1 MSTAV
6 TDATQ
11 PSTQHWTP
19 RVTAATF
26 ARLAARAAV
35 VEPGETITVECPFTG
50 ELLGEVPRGS
60 SADVTAAVAR
70 AREAQREWARWPV
83 AERAELLH
91 RFYDLVVAR
100 AADICDLLQLEA
112 GKARRDAYEEVLD
125 VITKARHNAHIV
137 GPCLHS
143 KRRQGAIP
151 VLTKTRELHPPRGV
165 VGIISPWNYPFT
177 LTVGD
182 AIPALVAGNGVVL
195 KPDSQTPFCALWAA
209 EAMADAG
216 LPDGLFAIVP
226 GSGAELG
233 EPLIDAADYLTFT
246 GSTATGRLVAAQ
258 AASRIKDCSMELGG
272 KNPLLVLPDARLGAA
287 VRGATNG
294 ICASSGQLCVSIE
307 RVYVHDAVYDTFVP
321 RLAESLHNVRLGAHL
336 DFSVD
341 MGSLIGAEQLAKVAG
356 HVDDAVAKGAEVL
369 AGGRARPDLGPYFY
383 EPTLL
388 AGVSDDMAVCREETF
403 GPVASVYRCSSVDE
417 MVERANDSEY
427 GLSSSVWTR
436 DGGTGRT
443 VAERLH
449 IGAVNINDAY
459 VAAWASASPMGGFK
473 TSGLGRRHGRA
484 GLLRFTETQTVA
496 HQRITRTATPP
507 FLTHAQYAKVL
518 GLAVRAFRHIPWID

>member
-1 MSTAV
+1 MST
-6 TDATQ
+6 TDADTTQ
-11 PSTQHWTP
+11 PVGRQWTA
-19 RVTAATF
+19 RIGAALL

-35 VEPGETITVECPFTG
+35 AEPSGTIAVEAPFTA
-50 ELLGEVPRGS
+50 EPFGEVPKGS
-60 SADVTAAVAR
+60 PADVTAAVAR
-70 AREAQREWARWPV
+70 ARDVQRDWARWPV
-83 AERAELLH
+83 AERADLLH
-91 RFYDLVVAR
+91 RFYDLLVAR
-100 AADICDLLQLEA
+100 APEICDLIQLEA

-125 VITKARHNAHIV
+125 VITTARHNAHIV
-137 GPCLHS
+137 AACLHP
-143 KRRQGAIP
+143 KRRQGAVP
-151 VLTKTRELHPPRGV
+151 LLTKTRELHPPRGV

-177 LTVGD
+177 LSVGD

-209 EAMADAG
+209 ELMAEAG
-216 LPDGLFAIVP
+216 LPEGLFAIVP

-246 GSTATGRLVAAQ
+246 GSTATGKLVAQ

-294 ICASSGQLCVSIE
+294 ICASAGQLCISIE
-307 RVYVHDAVYDTFVP
+307 RVYVHDAVYDAFVP
-321 RLAESLHNVRLGAHL
+321 RLAESLRNVRLGAQL

-356 HVDDAVAKGAEVL
+356 HVDDALGKGAEVL
-369 AGGRARPDLGPYFY
+369 AGGRPRPDLGPYFY

-388 AGVSDDMAVCREETF
+388 AGVTGEMTVCREETF
-403 GPVASVYRCSSVDE
+403 GPVASVYRCASVDE
-417 MVERANDSEY
+417 MVARANDSEY

-436 DGGTGRT
+436 DGRAGRAI
-443 VAERLH
+443 AERLQ

-459 VAAWASASPMGGFK
+459 AAAWASASPMGGFK

-496 HQRITRTATPP
+496 HQRVARIATPP
-507 FLTHAQYAKVL
+507 FMSHEQYAKLL
-518 GLAVRAFRHIPWID
+518 GLAVRALRHIPWID

>member
-6 TDATQ
+6 IDTTPAERQ
-11 PSTQHWTP
+11 WTT
-19 RVTAATF
+19 RVGSAML

-35 VEPGETITVECPFTG
+35 TEPAGVTPVEAPFTG
-50 ELLGEVPRGS
+50 EPFGEVPKGS
-60 SADVTAAVAR
+60 PADVTAAAAR
-70 AREAQREWARWPV
+70 AREAQREWARWPA

-100 AADICDLLQLEA
+100 TPEVCDLIQIEA
-112 GKARRDAYEEVLD
+112 GKARRDAYEEILD
-125 VITKARHNAHIV
+125 VVTKARHNAHIV
-137 GPCLHS
+137 GACLHS

-151 VLTKTRELHPPRGV
+151 LLTKTRELHPPRGV

-177 LTVGD
+177 LTIGD

-209 EAMADAG
+209 EVMAEAG
-216 LPDGLFAIVP
+216 LPEGLLAIVP

-233 EPLIDAADYLTFT
+233 EPLIEAADYITFT

-294 ICASSGQLCVSIE
+294 ICASAGQLCISIE
-307 RVYVHDAVYDTFVP
+307 RVYVHDAVYDRFVP
-321 RLAESLHNVRLGAHL
+321 RLAESLHNVRLGAQI

-341 MGSLIGAEQLAKVAG
+341 MGSLIGADQLAKVAG

-388 AGVSDDMAVCREETF
+388 AGVTDEMAVCRQETF
-403 GPVASVYRCSSVDE
+403 GPVASVYRCASVDE
-417 MVERANDSEY
+417 MVARANDSPY

-436 DGGTGRT
+436 DGRTGRAI
-443 VAERLH
+443 AERLH

-459 VAAWASASPMGGFK
+459 TAAWASASPMGGFK

-496 HQRITRTATPP
+496 HQRVAHLATPP
-507 FLTHAQYAKVL
+507 FLTHEQYAKVL
-518 GLAVRAFRHIPWID
+518 GLAVRAFRHVPWID

>member
-1 MSTAV
+1 MSTTVAD
-6 TDATQ
+6 TTQ
-11 PSTQHWTP
+11 PAERQWSP
-19 RVTAATF
+19 LVGSALL

-35 VEPGETITVECPFTG
+35 AEPSETITVEAPFTG
-50 ELLGEVPRGS
+50 ERLGEVPKGS
-60 SADVTAAVAR
+60 SADVSAAVAR
-70 AREAQREWARWPV
+70 ARDAQREWARWPV

-91 RFYDLVVAR
+91 RFYDLVTAR
-100 AADICDLLQLEA
+100 SREICDLVQLEA
-112 GKARRDAYEEVLD
+112 GKARRDAFEEVLD
-125 VITKARHNAHIV
+125 VVTKARHNAHIV
-137 GPCLHS
+137 AACLHP

-151 VLTKTRELHPPRGV
+151 LLTRTRELHPPRGV

-195 KPDSQTPFCALWAA
+195 KPDSLTPYSALWAA
-209 EAMADAG
+209 EAMAEG
-216 LPDGLFAIVP
+216 GMPEGLFAIVP

-233 EPLIDAADYLTFT
+233 EALIDAADYITFT
-246 GSTATGRLVAAQ
+246 GSTATGRIVAAQ
-258 AASRIKDCSMELGG
+258 AASRITDCAMELGG
-272 KNPLLVLPDARLGAA
+272 KNPLLVLPDARLGPA

-294 ICASSGQLCVSIE
+294 ICSSAGQLCVSIE

-321 RLAESLHNVRLGAHL
+321 RLAESLRNVRLGAQL

-341 MGSLIGAEQLAKVAG
+341 MGCLIGPDQLAKVTR

-388 AGVSDDMAVCREETF
+388 AGVTEDMTVCREETF
-403 GPVASVYRCSSVDE
+403 GPVASVYRCASVDE
-417 MVERANDSEY
+417 MIARANDSEY

-436 DGGTGRT
+436 DARAGRA

-459 VAAWASASPMGGFK
+459 AAAWASASPMGGFK

-496 HQRITRTATPP
+496 HQRIAHIDTPP
-507 FLTHAQYAKVL
+507 FLTHGQYAKVL
-518 GLAVRAFRHIPWID
+518 GLTVRVFRHIPWID

>member
-1 MSTAV
+1 MSTIV
-6 TDATQ
+6 TDTPPAERQ
-11 PSTQHWTP
+11 WTP
-19 RVTAATF
+19 RVGSAML

-35 VEPGETITVECPFTG
+35 TEPSGTIPVETPFAA
-50 ELLGEVPRGS
+50 EPFGEVPQGS
-60 SADVTAAVAR
+60 PADVTAAVAR

-100 AADICDLLQLEA
+100 TPEICDLIQLEA
-112 GKARRDAYEEVLD
+112 GKARRDAFEEVLD
-125 VITKARHNAHIV
+125 VVTKARHNAHIV
-137 GPCLHS
+137 GACLQPR
-143 KRRQGAIP
+143 RRQGAIP
-151 VLTKTRELHPPRGV
+151 LLTRTRELHPPRGV

-209 EAMADAG
+209 EVMAEAG
-216 LPDGLFAIVP
+216 LPEGLFAIVP

-233 EPLIDAADYLTFT
+233 EPLIDAADYITFT

-258 AASRIKDCSMELGG
+258 AASRLKDCAMELGG

-287 VRGATNG
+287 VHGATNG
-294 ICASSGQLCVSIE
+294 ICASAGQLCVSIE
-307 RVYVHDAVYDTFVP
+307 RVYVHDTVYDEFVP
-321 RLAESLHNVRLGAHL
+321 RLAESLHNVRLGAQL

-341 MGSLIGAEQLAKVAG
+341 TGSLIGAEQLAKVAG

-388 AGVSDDMAVCREETF
+388 AGVTDEMAVCRQETF
-403 GPVASVYRCSSVDE
+403 GPVASVYRCASVDE

-436 DGGTGRT
+436 DGRAGRA
-443 VAERLH
+443 VAERLQ

-459 VAAWASASPMGGFK
+459 AAAWASASPMGGFK

-496 HQRITRTATPP
+496 HQRLAHIDTPP
-507 FLTHAQYAKVL
+507 FLTHEQYAKVL
-518 GLAVRAFRHIPWID
+518 GVAVRAFRHVPWID

>member
-1 MSTAV
+1 VSTAV
-6 TDATQ
+6 IDTTPAERQ
-11 PSTQHWTP
+11 WTP
-19 RVTAATF
+19 RVGSAML

-35 VEPGETITVECPFTG
+35 TEPTDTIPVETPFTG
-50 ELLGEVPRGS
+50 EPFGAVPRGG

-70 AREAQREWARWPV
+70 ARAAQRDWARWPA

-91 RFYDLVVAR
+91 RFYDIVVAR
-100 AADICDLLQLEA
+100 APEICDLIQLEA

-125 VITKARHNAHIV
+125 VVTKARHNAHIV
-137 GPCLHS
+137 GACLHP

-151 VLTKTRELHPPRGV
+151 LLTKTRELHPPRGV

-209 EAMADAG
+209 EVMAEAG
-216 LPDGLFAIVP
+216 LPEGLFAIVP

-233 EPLIDAADYLTFT
+233 EPLIDAADYITFT

-272 KNPLLVLPDARLGAA
+272 KNPLLVLPDARVGAA
-287 VRGATNG
+287 VRGTTNG
-294 ICASSGQLCVSIE
+294 ICASAGQLCISVE
-307 RVYVHDAVYDTFVP
+307 RVYVHDAVYDSFVP
-321 RLAESLHNVRLGAHL
+321 RIAESLHNVRLGAQL

-341 MGSLIGAEQLAKVAG
+341 MGSLIGPEQLAKVAS

-388 AGVSDDMAVCREETF
+388 AGVTDEMAVCREETF
-403 GPVASVYRCSSVDE
+403 GPVASIYRGASVDE
-417 MVERANDSEY
+417 MIARANDSEY

-436 DGGTGRT
+436 DGRAGRAI
-443 VAERLH
+443 AERLH

-459 VAAWASASPMGGFK
+459 TAAWASASPMGGFK

-496 HQRITRTATPP
+496 HQRVAHLATPP
-507 FLTHAQYAKVL
+507 FLTHEQYAKVL
-518 GLAVRAFRHIPWID
+518 GLAVRTFRHIPWID